1 MADVKVP
8 PKHDHTPLIFP
19 EGFLWGSATS
29 SHQVE
34 GNNIHSDWWDWE
46 SKSGHEKSGEAC
58 DQYNRYEE
66 DFKLIKDLH
75 QNAHRLS
82 IEWARIEPSEGVF
95 DQNEINHY
103 IKTLTSLKSRNI
115 KVMLTLHH
123 FTLPLWVSKKGG
135 WSKRKSAWYFERF
148 VKKIVPEL
156 KDYVDFWITINEP
169 EGYVWCAYIGAKW
182 PPQKKSKWLALK
194 TNWNLVRAHKKAYRV
209 IHQIVPHAKVGMAQN
224 VQSYTAYH
232 KHSFR
237 EQLGVIISD
246 LSSNHLFYFLSRGT
260 HDFLGLNYYF
270 HYRLKEDGGLIPE
283 VTNVRSYT
291 KEVSDLGWE
300 IFPEGMFDILTDMA
314 DGLPIYITECGI
326 ATSNDDR
333 RIRFV
338 MQYLQEVYRAI
349 AAGVK
354 VKGFFYWSLLDNF
367 EWADGFDPKFGL
379 IEVDFKTQKRTVR
392 PSAEIYA
399 DIAKNNGIR
408 HELMKFLGHRIH
420 VTDVIEIPK

>member
-1 MADVKVP
+1 MADLKPP

-19 EGFLWGSATS
+19 ENFLWGTATS
-29 SHQVE
+29 AHQVE
-34 GNNIHSDWWDWE
+34 GNNIHNDWWDWE
-46 SKSGHEKSGEAC
+46 SKDKLPKSGDAC

-66 DFKLIKDLH
+66 DFKLIKNLN

-82 IEWARIEPSEGVF
+82 LEWSRIEPTEGVF
-95 DQNEINHY
+95 SQAEIDHY
-103 IKTLTSLKSRNI
+103 KAVLKSLQDKDI
-115 KVMLTLHH
+115 KVMLTLNH
-123 FTLPLWVSKKGG
+123 FTIPLWLAKKGG
-135 WSKRKSAWYFERF
+135 WTNRKSAYYFERF
-148 VKKIVPEL
+148 VKKVVPEL
-156 KDYVDFWITINEP
+156 KEYVDLWLTINEP
-169 EGYVWCAYIGAKW
+169 EGYIWCAYIGSKW

-194 TNWNLVRAHKKAYRV
+194 ANWNLIRAHKKAYRV
-209 IHQIVPHAKVGMAQN
+209 IHKIIPHAKVGMAQN

-232 KHSFR
+232 KHSVR

-246 LSSNHLFYFLSRGT
+246 LTSNHLFYFFTKGC

-270 HYRLKEDGGLIPE
+270 HYRIKEDGGLFPE
-283 VTNVRSYT
+283 VASVRSYI

-300 IFPEGMFDILTDMA
+300 IFPEGMFDVLTDLQ

-349 AAGVK
+349 QAGVK
-354 VKGFFYWSLLDNF
+354 VKGFFYWSLLDNY
-367 EWADGFDPKFGL
+367 EWADGYDPKFGL
-379 IEVDFKTQKRTVR
+379 IEVDFKTQKRTLR

-408 HELMKFLGHRIH
+408 HELMKFLGHRISAK
-420 VTDVIEIPK
+420 DVIEIPK